1 MPEGSLTKKGENF
14 LAMFVK
20 RNLFKNPKFLRSK
33 EKKCHKQIRAA
44 GPGERAKE
52 ISARK
57 ELAHIERRR
66 LMVDLIAQVEMA
78 KPDLMKADR
87 HDTMVRKVRSVYTE
101 YRATIDAVDE
111 TQSRRKARA
120 ALKDIEA
127 EMTARFEDLLDEIF
141 SYELKGGEPEADLAA
156 GKSVIIWTG
165 DLGES
170 IKAQLSDDLDFIEI
184 GTGPM
189 ELVLTEDILDAFE
202 EDQDKITPMAL
213 QQEVNEMFKATLANC
228 LDHVDGLH
236 TLRKDILDEL
246 RDDDTKDPAAKQTHF
261 EVEVSKYVS
270 DVITPAL
277 VDETTIL
284 QHRIKNAIQ
293 VRWKQTVQRRKTLK
307 HRKLKIGLKFVTP
320 VLGVIVGAV
329 AIGVAVGLTTTG
341 IGAVAGA
348 GIGLAS
354 VAILRSSLSM
364 AKMAYEQ
371 IRSIEA
377 LTKNLE
383 EDLEGLA
390 KSYGHARN
398 AKEISKAVLNS
409 FTAWPVKKSLPTVNS
424 RFDTI
429 EARVAAVTD
438 LQRKQHV
445 AAEEAL
451 KALAADREAA
461 KAEFAGKENVEK
473 FLDAKFDDAGKSV
486 DAMFSAVGDLGKE
499 TLGFQTKFA
508 RIREML
514 NQLNDLISSGV
525 KLATAIIPVV
535 TELAFLIANVSVGLA
550 GVAEA
555 ATKLEAVAGAT
566 VALVGEVVDGAGTI
580 ETAADS

>member
-1 MPEGSLTKKGENF
+1 MVTVAL
-14 LAMFVK
+14 
-20 RNLFKNPKFLRSK
+20 
-33 EKKCHKQIRAA
+33 
-44 GPGERAKE
+44 
-52 ISARK
+52 
-57 ELAHIERRR
+57 IE
-66 LMVDLIAQVEMA
+66 
-78 KPDLMKADR
+78 
-87 HDTMVRKVRSVYTE
+87 
-101 YRATIDAVDE
+101 
-111 TQSRRKARA
+111 
-120 ALKDIEA
+120 
-127 EMTARFEDLLDEIF
+127 
-141 SYELKGGEPEADLAA
+141 
-156 GKSVIIWTG
+156 
-165 DLGES
+165 
-170 IKAQLSDDLDFIEI
+170 
-184 GTGPM
+184 
-189 ELVLTEDILDAFE
+189 
-202 EDQDKITPMAL
+202 
-213 QQEVNEMFKATLANC
+213 
-228 LDHVDGLH
+228 
-236 TLRKDILDEL
+236 
-246 RDDDTKDPAAKQTHF
+246 
-261 EVEVSKYVS
+261 
-270 DVITPAL
+270 
-277 VDETTIL
+277 ETTIL

-307 HRKLKIGLKFVTP
+307 HRKLKIGLKFVAP

-341 IGAVAGA
+341 IGAVAGV

-438 LQRKQHV
+438 LQRKQHL

-461 KAEFAGKENVEK
+461 KAEFAGKANVEK

-486 DAMFSAVGDLGKE
+486 DSMFSAVGDLGKE
-499 TLGFQTKFA
+499 TLDFQTKFA

-514 NQLNDLISSGV
+514 DQLNDLISSGV

-566 VALVGEVVDGAGTI
+566 VALVGEVVDGVGTI
-580 ETAADS
+580 ETAAES